1 MSVNG
6 NIVGLFIG
14 LNSSSY
20 EYLASI
26 IAPYQQEYAP
36 VVGGFML
43 IDNIDEY
50 IVARIMDYVP
60 KGEFTS
66 AMGIKWLSD
75 VALSPETIGQ
85 DIKSSKV
92 SCQVKIKLLGRL
104 NKRDNSFTPGIK
116 TIPHITSRVVQP
128 NTEIVKMICNKA
140 LEDHQDGIEIG
151 EYWLEREIPIH
162 FNLEDLVG
170 KRTFIFARAGY
181 GKSNLMKVISSSWQE
196 NLGALI
202 VFDPEGEYAV
212 TDNKG
217 RPGIMDKLP
226 AILITN
232 RSDVRETTRFNVYNN
247 LRFDLRQFSPNFI
260 VPIIVPEAKHE
271 MIFFQKLMGLDPTQ
285 WSNLV
290 DYLGEQRWRANLNQV
305 GVIMGIAES
314 DRQNLRPILNNLI
327 HPIDQ
332 LHDPDSSL
340 LHILEEGVNQSII
353 IIIDISLLNS
363 HTALQLTSTIIS
375 HFFNMNQIRFTSG
388 GLDLTRIVF
397 VVEEAQSVIGGK
409 KSVSKFVELA
419 KEGRKYQLGAIFIT
433 QQPGSISKD
442 ILSQGDNFYVFHLL
456 SKGDLLTLQKS
467 NAHYS
472 DDILTQILNEPIK
485 GKCYMWTSNQP
496 FVLPVHIKNFEEIA
510 EPNNSMEIQKNNN
523 LLDPILG
530 RIQELDAIETNIVE
544 KLINVIDSNGL
555 DIQNRRE
562 VMSDQNKKLLCINL
576 FGRLNNEE
584 RTFLDQING
593 LAKNRDTSEP
603 FSINYR
609 YFGTLHEKA
618 RIHFNSTNEVNNE
631 EDSSF
636 DNSELDEF

>member
-1 MSVNG
+1 MSDSG
-6 NIVGLFIG
+6 NIIGLFIG

-36 VVGGFML
+36 IVGGFML

-50 IVARIMDYVP
+50 LVARIMDYVP

-66 AMGIKWLSD
+66 AMGIKWLAD
-75 VALSPETIGQ
+75 VALSPEAIGQ
-85 DIKSSKV
+85 DIKTSKV
-92 SCQVKIKLLGRL
+92 SYQVKIKLLGRL
-104 NKRDNSFTPGIK
+104 NKRDNQFTPGIK

-140 LEDHQDGIEIG
+140 LEEQQDGIEIG
-151 EYWLEREIPIH
+151 EYWLNREIPIH

-170 KRTFIFARAGY
+170 KRSFIFARAGY
-181 GKSNLMKVISSSWQE
+181 GKSNLMKVISSNWHE

-212 TDNKG
+212 TDSKG
-217 RPGIMDKLP
+217 RPGIMDKIP
-226 AILITN
+226 AVLITN
-232 RSDVRETTRFNVYNN
+232 RRDVKENTRFNVYDN
-247 LRFDLRQFSPNFI
+247 LRFDLRKFSPNFI
-260 VPIIVPEAKHE
+260 IPIIVPETKHE
-271 MIFFQKLMGLDPTQ
+271 MIFFQKLMGLDQTQ

-290 DYLGEQRWRANLNQV
+290 DYLKEERWRANLDRV
-305 GVIMGIAES
+305 GAIMAIAEG
-314 DRQNLRPILNNLI
+314 DRQNLRPVLNNLI

-332 LHDPDSSL
+332 LHDPDSDL
-340 LHILEEGVNQSII
+340 INILEEGVNQNII

-363 HTALQLTSTIIS
+363 HTALQLTSTIIG

-388 GLDLTRIVF
+388 GLDLIRIVF
-397 VVEEAQSVIGGK
+397 LVEEAQSVIGGK
-409 KSVSKFVELA
+409 KSVSKFIELA

-433 QQPGSISKD
+433 QQPGSISKE

-456 SKGDLLTLQKS
+456 SKGDLLTLQNS

-472 DDILTQILNEPIK
+472 NDILTQILNEPIK

-510 EPNNSMEIQKNNN
+510 EPNNSMEIQQNNN

-530 RIQELDAIETNIVE
+530 RIQELNVVETNIVE
-544 KLINVIDSNGL
+544 KLIEVIESNEL
-555 DIQNRRE
+555 NIQNRRE
-562 VMSDQNKKLLCINL
+562 IMSDQNKKLLCTNL
-576 FGRLNNEE
+576 FRQLDDEE
-584 RTFLDQING
+584 KEFLDQIEG
-593 LAKNRDTSEP
+593 LAKNRDTGES
-603 FSINYR
+603 FSISYR
-609 YFGTLHEKA
+609 YIGILHEKA
-618 RIHFNSTNEVNNE
+618 RIHFNSLIDENE
-631 EDSSF
+631 EDSIDDDF
-636 DNSELDEF
+636 ELDELF